1 MTAVRPEG
9 RYQSGADP
17 HRDGPYRGGQ
27 YEGGQYEGGQYGG
40 GPQQGDPYGGFPSEG
55 GRYGHAQGQGDPYG
69 SARPGFGGPGPDGS
83 HPDGRSLPQDRY
95 QPHEPYPTQQLPA
108 QNGAEDGWGVYEQVQ
123 QPQRPHAPGQDGP
136 DGADDAPGPPEYPWL
151 ADQTLQLRVPPPAA
165 GADQPPT
172 GGRAE
177 RRRAA
182 QGRMAV
188 RSGGGRRRASG
199 RAAGGAPRPKESV
212 AVVAARFVGELCIT
226 LGVVMLLFVSYQLWW
241 TNVQADAAADGARN
255 QLEQQFDAGQPAPGV
270 PGQPAPDPA
279 KPETF
284 EPGKGFAIIHL
295 PKLGLKFPIAEGT
308 SKSAVLDKGLVGH
321 YTGTGMPADKAG
333 NFALA
338 AHRNTHGEPFRHI
351 NQLTKGDKIVVE
363 TATAYYTYEITGG
376 IPETPP
382 SNVSVI
388 KPVPNG
394 SGYSQ
399 AGRYITLTTC
409 TPEFSS
415 KARLIVFGKM
425 IEERPRSQGKPAGL
439 TVG

>member
-1 MTAVRPEG
+1 
-9 RYQSGADP
+9 
-17 HRDGPYRGGQ
+17 
-27 YEGGQYEGGQYGG
+27 
-40 GPQQGDPYGGFPSEG
+40 
-55 GRYGHAQGQGDPYG
+55 
-69 SARPGFGGPGPDGS
+69 
-83 HPDGRSLPQDRY
+83 
-95 QPHEPYPTQQLPA
+95 
-108 QNGAEDGWGVYEQVQ
+108 
-123 QPQRPHAPGQDGP
+123 
-136 DGADDAPGPPEYPWL
+136 
-151 ADQTLQLRVPPPAA
+151 
-165 GADQPPT
+165 
-172 GGRAE
+172 
-177 RRRAA
+177 
-182 QGRMAV
+182 MAV
-188 RSGGGRRRASG
+188 RSGGGRRRAGG
-199 RAAGGAPRPKESV
+199 RAGAGGAARPKEPV

-226 LGVVMLLFVSYQLWW
+226 LGLVMLLFVSYQLWW

-255 QLEQQFDAGQPAPGV
+255 QLEQQFGSPQPAPGAS
-270 PGQPAPDPA
+270 GQPAPDPA

-284 EPGKGFAIIHL
+284 EPGKGFAIVYL

-321 YTGTGMPADKAG
+321 YTGTGMPADKTG

-351 NQLTKGDKIVVE
+351 NQLTKGDKVVVE
-363 TATAYYTYEITGG
+363 TATAYYTYEVTGG

-394 SGYSQ
+394 SGYGQ
-399 AGRYITLTTC
+399 PGRYITLTTC

-439 TVG
+439 TAG

>member
-9 RYQSGADP
+9 RYQSGAD
-17 HRDGPYRGGQ
+17 GPGAGDQ
-27 YEGGQYEGGQYGG
+27 YSRT
-40 GPQQGDPYGGFPSEG
+40 DPYGA
-55 GRYGHAQGQGDPYG
+55 HQ
-69 SARPGFGGPGPDGS
+69 GGPGDRTYQERQLRLGGHIPVQQS
-83 HPDGRSLPQDRY
+83 HPSQQSGPPQG
-95 QPHEPYPTQQLPA
+95 
-108 QNGAEDGWGVYEQVQ
+108 GADDGWGVYEQAE
-123 QPQRPHAPGQDGP
+123 QPVPGGQG
-136 DGADDAPGPPEYPWL
+136 GADDQDGAGLPEYPWL
-151 ADQTLQLRVPPPAA
+151 ADQTLQLRLPQAREEE
-165 GADQPPT
+165 PPT

-182 QGRMAV
+182 QGRMSV
-188 RSGGGRRRASG
+188 RAGGGRRRAGG
-199 RAAGGAPRPKESV
+199 RAGGAARVRPKESPV
-212 AVVAARFVGELCIT
+212 VVAARLVGELCIT

-255 QLEQQFDAGQPAPGV
+255 QLEQQFDAAPAPGA

-279 KPETF
+279 KPEVF

-308 SKSAVLDKGLVGH
+308 AKSSVLDKGLVGH
-321 YTGTGMPADKAG
+321 YSGTGMPADKAG

-351 NQLTKGDKIVVE
+351 NQLGKGDKIVVE
-363 TATAYYTYEITGG
+363 TATAYYTYEVTGG

-394 SGYSQ
+394 AGYNQ

-439 TVG
+439 TVN

>member
-9 RYQSGADP
+9 RYQSGSGP
-17 HRDGPYRGGQ
+17 HEGDRYGYGQGPQNGQNGQNGQTEQYGRSGQSGQ
-27 YEGGQYEGGQYGG
+27 Y
-40 GPQQGDPYGGFPSEG
+40 DPYQAQQFPQGGAVP
-55 GRYGHAQGQGDPYG
+55 GRPGHPAQG
-69 SARPGFGGPGPDGS
+69 
-83 HPDGRSLPQDRY
+83 
-95 QPHEPYPTQQLPA
+95 
-108 QNGAEDGWGVYEQVQ
+108 GAEDAWGVYEQAEPPR
-123 QPQRPHAPGQDGP
+123 QPHGPRQGGSGAPDGP
-136 DGADDAPGPPEYPWL
+136 GGAGGPGVPDQPEYPWL
-151 ADQTLQLRVPPPAA
+151 ADQTLQLRLLPAA
-165 GADQPPT
+165 VGADAPPV

-182 QGRMAV
+182 QGRMSV

-199 RAAGGAPRPKESV
+199 RAAAGGPARPKESV

-226 LGVVMLLFVSYQLWW
+226 LGLVMLLFVSYQLWW

-255 QLEQQFDAGQPAPGV
+255 QLEQQFGAAQPAPGAAG
-270 PGQPAPDPA
+270 PPAPDPA

-308 SKSAVLDKGLVGH
+308 SKPAVLDKGLVGH
-321 YTGTGMPADKAG
+321 YTGTGMPADKTG

-363 TATAYYTYEITGG
+363 TATAYYTYEVTGG

-394 SGYSQ
+394 SGYGQ

-425 IEERPRSQGKPAGL
+425 IEERPRSQGKPPGL